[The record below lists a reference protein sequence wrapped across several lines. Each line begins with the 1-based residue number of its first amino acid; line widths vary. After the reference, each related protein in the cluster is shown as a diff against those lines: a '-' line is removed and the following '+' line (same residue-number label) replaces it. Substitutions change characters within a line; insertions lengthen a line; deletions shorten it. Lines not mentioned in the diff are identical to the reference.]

1 MKNIAIKG
9 DASTKNSR
17 KIIELFI
24 SLGAINGENRD
35 GSSTNYYYINEI
47 NNITYDRLEN
57 IPKNFKV
64 YNSIEEYYQ
73 GKKQS
78 INYQEI

>member
-1 MKNIAIKG
+1 MKIAIKG
-9 DASTKNSR
+9 DASTKNGR

-73 GKKQS
+73 NIP
-78 INYQEI
+78 INYTDI

>member
-1 MKNIAIKG
+1 MKDIAIKG
-9 DASTKNSR
+9 DASIKTGK

-35 GSSTNYYYINEI
+35 GSSITYYYINEI

-73 GKKQS
+73 NIP
-78 INYQEI
+78 INYTDI

>member
-9 DASTKNSR
+9 DASTKNGR

-57 IPKNFKV
+57 IPTGFKV

-73 GKKQS
+73 NIS
-78 INYQEI
+78 INYTDI

>member
-1 MKNIAIKG
+1 MKKIAIKG
-9 DASTKNSR
+9 SGNIMIGG

-35 GSSTNYYYINEI
+35 GNSINYYYINEI
-47 NNITYDRLEN
+47 NNITYDKLEN

-73 GKKQS
+73 NIP
-78 INYQEI
+78 INYTDI

>member
-1 MKNIAIKG
+1 MKNIVIKG
-9 DASTKNSR
+9 DASTKTGK

-35 GSSTNYYYINEI
+35 GSSNNYYYINEI

-57 IPKNFKV
+57 IPTGFKV

-73 GKKQS
+73 NIS
-78 INYQEI
+78 INYTDI

>member
-9 DASTKNSR
+9 DASTKNGR

-57 IPKNFKV
+57 IPTGFKV